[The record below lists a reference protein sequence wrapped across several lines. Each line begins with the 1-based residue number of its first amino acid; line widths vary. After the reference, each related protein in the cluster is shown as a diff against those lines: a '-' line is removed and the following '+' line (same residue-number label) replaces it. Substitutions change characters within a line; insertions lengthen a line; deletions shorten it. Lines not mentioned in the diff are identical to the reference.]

1 MYTVIKEKYF
11 LLNKG
16 CIMARKGNSII
27 KGIEISDIITTLNK
41 AYADEWLAYYQYFIE
56 AKVIRGIMKD
66 AAIAELTQHANDELR
81 HANMVAD
88 RILQLGGTPLL
99 NPKEWFTHSNCSY
112 EEPKDFDV
120 VSILEDSIKGEQCAI
135 SIYSQIA
142 EMTKNKDI
150 VTYDIVSEILADEV
164 EHEED
169 LQTLHDD
176 ITEFIVH
183 VKQSIT

>member
-1 MYTVIKEKYF
+1 
-11 LLNKG
+11 
-16 CIMARKGNSII
+16 MARRGNSII
-27 KGIEISDIITTLNK
+27 KGLDINDIITGLNK

-56 AKVIRGIMKD
+56 AKVIKGIMKD
-66 AAIAELTQHANDELR
+66 AAIAELTQHAADELR

-99 NPKEWFTHSNCSY
+99 NPKDWFTHTNCGY

-135 SIYSQIA
+135 TVYSQLA
-142 EMTKNKDI
+142 DMTRNKDI
-150 VTYDIVSEILADEV
+150 VTYDIVSQILADEV

-169 LQTLHDD
+169 LQALHDD
-176 ITEFIVH
+176 ITEFITDI
-183 VKQSIT
+183 KKNIN

>member
-1 MYTVIKEKYF
+1 
-11 LLNKG
+11 
-16 CIMARKGNSII
+16 MARRGNSII
-27 KGIEISDIITTLNK
+27 KGIEINEIISVLNK

-56 AKVIRGIMKD
+56 AKVIKGIMKD
-66 AAIAELTQHANDELR
+66 AAIAELTQHAADELR

-99 NPKEWFTHSNCSY
+99 HPQEWFTHTNCGY

-135 SIYSQIA
+135 SVYSHIV
-142 EMTKNKDI
+142 EMTRHKDV
-150 VTYDIVSEILADEV
+150 VTYDIVSQILADEV

-176 ITEFIVH
+176 ITEFITDIKKNMH
-183 VKQSIT
+183 

>member
-1 MYTVIKEKYF
+1 
-11 LLNKG
+11 
-16 CIMARKGNSII
+16 MAKRGNSII
-27 KGIEISDIITTLNK
+27 KGLEINEIISMLNK

-56 AKVIRGIMKD
+56 AKVIKGIMKD
-66 AAIAELTQHANDELR
+66 AAIAELTQHATDEIR

-99 NPKEWFTHSNCSY
+99 HPQEWFTHTNCGY

-135 SIYSQIA
+135 SVYSQLA
-142 EMTKNKDI
+142 DMTRDKDI
-150 VTYDIVSEILADEV
+150 VTYDIVSQILADEV

-169 LQTLHDD
+169 LQALHDD
-176 ITEFIVH
+176 ITEFITDLKKNMH
-183 VKQSIT
+183 

>member
-1 MYTVIKEKYF
+1 
-11 LLNKG
+11 
-16 CIMARKGNSII
+16 MARKGNSII
-27 KGIEISDIITTLNK
+27 QGIEINEIITTLNK

-56 AKVIRGIMKD
+56 AKVIKGIMKD
-66 AAIAELTQHANDELR
+66 AAIAELTQHATDELR

-99 NPKEWFTHSNCSY
+99 HPQEWFTHTNCGY

-120 VSILEDSIKGEQCAI
+120 VSVLEDSIKGEQCAI
-135 SIYSQIA
+135 SVYSQLA
-142 EMTKNKDI
+142 DMTRNKDI

-169 LQTLHDD
+169 LQALHDD
-176 ITEFIVH
+176 ITEFIADL
-183 VKQSIT
+183 KKSMC

>member
-1 MYTVIKEKYF
+1 
-11 LLNKG
+11 
-16 CIMARKGNSII
+16 MARRGNSII
-27 KGIEISDIITTLNK
+27 KGIEINKIITVLNK

-56 AKVIRGIMKD
+56 AKVIKGIMKD
-66 AAIAELTQHANDELR
+66 AAIAELQQHATDELR

-99 NPKEWFTHSNCSY
+99 HPKEWFTHSNCGY

-135 SIYSQIA
+135 STYSQLA
-142 EMTKNKDI
+142 EMTKDKDI
-150 VTYDIVSEILADEV
+150 VTYDIVSQILADEV

-169 LQTLHDD
+169 LQALHDD
-176 ITEFIVH
+176 ITEFITDIKKNIH
-183 VKQSIT
+183 